1 MTAEEMGKKLISMG
15 KKGSAV
21 NHQDN
26 EFLKKAG
33 IMMLQLCHQ
42 AEAQEEKILDLEE
55 RLAIREEMDH
65 EGDPE
70 IDAFPPEDAY
80 LDAAAPG
87 AAAEDFWADD
97 WPLEP

>member
-1 MTAEEMGKKLISMG
+1 MTAEEIGKKLIAMG
-15 KKGSAV
+15 KKGFMA
-21 NHQDN
+21 NYQDN
-26 EFLKKAG
+26 QFLQRAGQLILRLEKKNG
-33 IMMLQLCHQ
+33 EL
-42 AEAQEEKILDLEE
+42 EEQIFDLEE

-87 AAAEDFWADD
+87 EAAEDFWADD
-97 WPLEP
+97 WPLGT

>member
-1 MTAEEMGKKLISMG
+1 MTALEISRKLIAMG
-15 KKGSAV
+15 KKGFCP

-26 EFLKKAG
+26 RLLMEAGKLIREMDQAIGSLKE
-33 IMMLQLCHQ
+33 QVY
-42 AEAQEEKILDLEE
+42 DLEE

-70 IDAFPPEDAY
+70 IDAFPPEEDYPDAE
-80 LDAAAPG
+80 APG
-87 AAAEDFWADD
+87 EAAEDFWGDG

>member
-1 MTAEEMGKKLISMG
+1 MTAEEIGKKLIDMG
-15 KKGSAV
+15 KKAV
-21 NHQDN
+21 SVQGKDN
-26 EFLKKAG
+26 AFLKKAG
-33 IMMLQLCHQ
+33 LMMIQMCHH
-42 AEAQEEKILDLEE
+42 AEALEEKILDLEE